1 MKSNYYDR
9 LDLSKKN
16 TYVFSVPATYV
27 YEVDADTEE
36 EARQTLRDK
45 GGIDILG
52 SLFCVFKAAYPFGFH
67 SIGIV
72 KSCRFAFQV
81 CITCVPICFQPCDYC
96 VNF

>member
-27 YEVDADTEE
+27 YEIDADTEE

-45 GGIDILG
+45 GGIDVLG
-52 SLFCVFKAAYPFGFH
+52 SLLEISDRDYRDAYLEETWKG
-67 SIGIV
+67 V
-72 KSCRFAFQV
+72 E
-81 CITCVPICFQPCDYC
+81 
-96 VNF
+96 

>member
-1 MKSNYYDR
+1 MSNGNYYER
-9 LDLSKKN
+9 IDLSKKN

-52 SLFCVFKAAYPFGFH
+52 SLLEISDKDYRNAYLEETWR
-67 SIGIV
+67 SEE
-72 KSCRFAFQV
+72 SE
-81 CITCVPICFQPCDYC
+81 
-96 VNF
+96 

>member
-36 EARQTLRDK
+36 EAGEKGQT
-45 GGIDILG
+45 
-52 SLFCVFKAAYPFGFH
+52 V
-67 SIGIV
+67 
-72 KSCRFAFQV
+72 
-81 CITCVPICFQPCDYC
+81 
-96 VNF
+96 